1 MRVLADAHT
10 VLWAT
15 LDDDRLPGSVRE
27 LIGDVRN
34 RVVVS
39 TATTWELMVK
49 ALAGRLRLPESP
61 GAFFQGLIDDFDY
74 EILPVHQRHVDA
86 LPVLPEFHRDP
97 FDRMLVAQAIVED
110 LEIVTGDRAIA
121 QYPVRTIW

>member
-15 LDDDRLPGSVRE
+15 LDDDRLPVHVRE
-27 LIGDVRN
+27 LIGDVKT

-61 GAFFQGLIDDFDY
+61 ETFFRGLIEDFDY
-74 EILPVHQRHVDA
+74 EIMPVHQRHVDA
-86 LPVLPEFHRDP
+86 LPELPAIHRDP

-110 LEIVTGDRAIA
+110 LEIVTGDRAIS